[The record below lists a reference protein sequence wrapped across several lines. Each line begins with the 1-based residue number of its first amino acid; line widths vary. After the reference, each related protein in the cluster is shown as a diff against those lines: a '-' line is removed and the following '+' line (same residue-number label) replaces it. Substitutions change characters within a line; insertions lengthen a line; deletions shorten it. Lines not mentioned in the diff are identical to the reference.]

1 MHGKTFYGIDSSGKI
16 TTASDTIGAMGKRR
30 AVAQLP
36 QSALEFFRQQGA
48 KGGTI
53 GGKRRFAA
61 MSDEARRELA
71 KKAAR
76 ARWAKP
82 RTKKRPT

>member
-1 MHGKTFYGIDSSGKI
+1 
-16 TTASDTIGAMGKRR
+16 MGKRR

-53 GGKRRFAA
+53 GGKRRFAP